1 MPICPISQPGHS
13 LSPSGQGD
21 PVKTLYA
28 DIPSFSPRL
37 QHLSPQK
44 QGNSVNC
51 KTAWNFLQSK
61 FSYDSSIPCPHALRE
76 RVVARVHGYM
86 LCSHWYRVQALVSLQ
101 KLKKIS
107 QKDQMTDPHV
117 SKLFLLPAVKQLCL
131 DAKLGE
137 NYIGFGQDIAL

>member
-1 MPICPISQPGHS
+1 MSTRSQRKG
-13 LSPSGQGD
+13 G
-21 PVKTLYA
+21 
-28 DIPSFSPRL
+28 
-37 QHLSPQK
+37 
-44 QGNSVNC
+44 
-51 KTAWNFLQSK
+51 SK
-61 FSYDSSIPCPHALRE
+61 GTWLHALFS
-76 RVVARVHGYM
+76 
-86 LCSHWYRVQALVSLQ
+86 LVQGTSSSVTK